1 MEKPILV
8 EENLFELSNE
18 KPEVVLSKDNN
29 PKGYE
34 NLSITQ
40 LQVLLSKAIESEDFE
55 MASLIQEE
63 INKR

>member
-8 EENLFELSNE
+8 DENLFELSNE
-18 KPEVVLSKDNN
+18 KPEITHSKDDN

-55 MASLIQEE
+55 TASMIQEE